1 MDPEQFYIF
10 ASTSLADM
18 QIRSLKND
26 ETFVVFDRHGDI
38 RPFGFENHGLYHL
51 GTRFLSNKILK
62 IEGQQPLL
70 LSSNVSED
78 NDLFVIDLT
87 NRDYTDKEGRFIRSG
102 IIHICR
108 SIYVRLGCYYEQLRI
123 SNYGLDPIEFQLEV
137 GFDSDY
143 VDLFEVRGAKRKKRG
158 VRLPS
163 IVKDNQVT
171 LGYEGLDNVK
181 RYTNISMHPTPN
193 QISDTGMT
201 MTIKLNPLE
210 KKPVYILT
218 KCALDDDHKEVA
230 DLAQE
235 FSVVKKSYV
244 APYHHA
250 IIESSHIN
258 FNEWLCRSTADL
270 HMMLTRTKYG
280 IYPYAG
286 IPWYSTIFG
295 RDGIIT
301 AFQVLWMFPEVA
313 AGVLRYLAAHQAT
326 EVIPEQD
333 AEPGKIVHEERKGEM
348 AALKEIPF
356 GRYYGTVDAT
366 PLFVMLAGHYYD
378 RTGDKALIEEIWPN
392 IEKAI
397 AWINTYGDIDKDGFV
412 EYSCRA
418 DGGLRNQGWK
428 DSDDSIFHADGSLAL
443 APIALCEVQGYVYEA
458 KLKASHLAA
467 MLGKRD
473 ESRQLQQEAISLRK
487 NFTEKFWCE
496 NLGIYAIALDGNKNR
511 CEIKSSN
518 AGHALFNGIAHKKH
532 AEIMVKNFMEDAF
545 FSGWG
550 IRTIASSQPRYNPM
564 SYHNGTIW
572 PHDNSLI
579 GYGMGRYGFKKEAAR
594 ILSAMFEAASHIDLK
609 RLPELYCGFTRRGGE
624 GPTMYPVACDPQA
637 WASGAVFLLIQA
649 CLGITIDAKER
660 RITFKEPI
668 LPKVIETLTL
678 RHIRVGGA
686 EIDITLHN
694 HEHDVGITVIRKQ
707 GDVEVVTIR

>member
-10 ASTSLADM
+10 AKTSLADM
-18 QIRSLKND
+18 QIRSLKNE
-26 ETFVVFDRHGDI
+26 ETFAVFDRHGDI

-51 GTRFLSNKILK
+51 GTRFLSNKLLK
-62 IEGQQPLL
+62 IAGCQPLL
-70 LSSNVSED
+70 LSSNMSED

-87 NRDYTDKEGRFIRSG
+87 NRDYHDKKGNFIRTG
-102 IIHICR
+102 TIHVCR
-108 SIYVRLGCYYEQLRI
+108 SIFVRLGCYYEQLRI
-123 SNYGLDPIEFQLEV
+123 SNYSTDPIEFDLSIDI
-137 GFDSDY
+137 DSDF

-158 VRLPS
+158 ARLPS
-163 IVKDNQVT
+163 VLGDDNIT
-171 LGYEGLDNVK
+171 LGYEGLDNLK
-181 RYTNISMHPTPN
+181 RYTNVSIFPAPDEISETQMC
-193 QISDTGMT
+193 MK
-201 MTIKLNPLE
+201 IKLAPLE
-210 KKPVYILT
+210 KKSIYVLT
-218 KCALDDDHKEVA
+218 RCALEPTFKQFDD
-230 DLAQE
+230 LSQE
-235 FSVVKKSYV
+235 FPIAKKSYV
-244 APYHHA
+244 PPYQHA
-250 IIESSHIN
+250 IIESSHLV
-258 FNEWLCRSTADL
+258 FNNWLCRSTSDL

-313 AGVLRYLAAHQAT
+313 EGVLRYLAAHQADAL
-326 EVIPEQD
+326 IPEQD

-378 RTGDKALIEEIWPN
+378 RTGDRALIEEIWPN
-392 IEKAI
+392 IERALE
-397 AWINTYGDIDKDGFV
+397 WINTYGDIDKDGFV
-412 EYSCRA
+412 EYTCRA

-428 DSDDSIFHADGSLAL
+428 DSDDSIFHADGSLAQ

-458 KLKASHLAA
+458 KLKASQLAA
-467 MLGKRD
+467 LLGKK
-473 ESRQLQQEAISLRK
+473 EFSRQLHQEAVFLK
-487 NFTEKFWCE
+487 KKFEEKFWCE
-496 NLGIYAIALDGNKNR
+496 ELGIYAIALDGNKKR

-518 AGHALFNGIAHKKH
+518 AGHALFNGIASKKH
-532 AEIMVKNFMEDAF
+532 AATMVKNLMEETF

-550 IRTIASSQPRYNPM
+550 IRTIANSQPRYNPM

-579 GYGMGRYGFKKEAAR
+579 GYGMGRYGYKKEAVK
-594 ILSAMFEAASHIDLK
+594 ILSALFEAASHIDLR
-609 RLPELYCGFTRRGGE
+609 RLPELYCGFTRRSGE

-637 WASGAVFLLIQA
+637 WASGSVFLLIQA
-649 CLGITIDAKER
+649 CLGITIEAKER
-660 RITFKEPI
+660 RITFKEPT
-668 LPKVIETLTL
+668 LPKEIDTLTI
-678 RHIRVGGA
+678 RHIKVGDA

-694 HEHDVGITVIRKQ
+694 HEHDVGITVLAKR
-707 GDVEVVTIR
+707 GDVEVITIR